1 MPFGATSTGS
11 GASAGSSGSPLPR
24 TVWALGW
31 VSFCSDVASE
41 MIYPLLPL
49 FLTRT
54 LGAPMKAVGL
64 IEGTAEATSSGLRLA
79 AGWLSDRMGRRKP
92 FVVAGYAC
100 AAAAKPLLALAGT
113 WGHVLGIRFL
123 DRFGK
128 GLRTPPRDAL
138 LADAAPGPIRG
149 RAFGLHGSMDTAGAV
164 VGPLLAW
171 ALLPALGG
179 DFRALFLLSFVPA
192 LIGIVVLLVGVP
204 EIPMRAEAPFT
215 LPSPPPGERMKVRG
229 APPGELGGRFWRF
242 VPVLVCFGIGNSS
255 DAFLILRSRHL
266 GIGEGWIPLLY
277 LTFNVVYAAVSLPGG
292 MLSDRVGRRRVI
304 PLGYAVFAGV
314 YLGFARADRA
324 WEAWPLFA
332 LYGIYYALTER
343 LQRAFV
349 ADLVPAAARGR
360 AFGIYHAVVGALALP
375 ASLLAGW
382 LWDAAGPAAPFWL
395 GGASAA
401 LALLLFLL
409 LRP

>member
-1 MPFGATSTGS
+1 
-11 GASAGSSGSPLPR
+11 
-24 TVWALGW
+24 
-31 VSFCSDVASE
+31 

-79 AGWLSDRMGRRKP
+79 AGWLSDRIGRRKP

-171 ALLPALGG
+171 VLLPAFGG

-192 LIGIVVLLVGVP
+192 LIGIVVLLVGVR
-204 EIPMRAEAPFT
+204 EIPVRPEAPLTLPYSMPLTSSPLPLT
-215 LPSPPPGERMKVRG
+215 LPSPPRGGEDEGEGIMSGEGMKVRG

-242 VPVLVCFGIGNSS
+242 VPILVCFGIGNSS

-266 GIGEGWIPLLY
+266 GIGEGSIPLLY
-277 LTFNVVYAAVSLPGG
+277 LTFNVVYAAVSFPVGV
-292 MLSDRVGRRRVI
+292 LSDAFGRRRVI
-304 PLGYAVFAGV
+304 PLGYAVFALV

-343 LQRAFV
+343 IQRAFV
-349 ADLVPAAARGR
+349 ADLVPAADRGR

>member
-1 MPFGATSTGS
+1 
-11 GASAGSSGSPLPR
+11 
-24 TVWALGW
+24 
-31 VSFCSDVASE
+31 

-64 IEGTAEATSSGLRLA
+64 IEGVAEATSSGFRLL

-164 VGPLLAW
+164 AGPLLAW
-171 ALLPALGG
+171 ALLPVLGG
-179 DFRALFLLSFVPA
+179 DFRALFLLAFVPA
-192 LIGIVVLLVGVP
+192 LIGIVVLLVGVR
-204 EIPMRAEAPFT
+204 EIPPQAAPGASVASPRAA
-215 LPSPPPGERMKVRG
+215 
-229 APPGELGGRFWRF
+229 LGGRFWRF
-242 VPVLVCFGIGNSS
+242 VPILLCFGIGNSS

-266 GIGEGWIPLLY
+266 GIGEGSIPLLY
-277 LTFNVVYAAVSLPGG
+277 LTFNVVYAAVSFPVGV
-292 MLSDRVGRRRVI
+292 LSDAFGRRRVI

-314 YLGFARADRA
+314 YLGFARAGQA

-343 LQRAFV
+343 IQRAFV

-395 GGASAA
+395 GSASSA
-401 LALLLFLL
+401 LALVLFFI

>member
-1 MPFGATSTGS
+1 MNSRI
-11 GASAGSSGSPLPR
+11 PR

-64 IEGTAEATSSGLRLA
+64 IEGVAEATSSGFRLL

-164 VGPLLAW
+164 AGPLLAW
-171 ALLPALGG
+171 ALLPVLGG
-179 DFRALFLLSFVPA
+179 DFRALFLLAFVPA
-192 LIGIVVLLVGVP
+192 LMGIVVLLVGVR
-204 EIPMRAEAPFT
+204 EIPKKAE
-215 LPSPPPGERMKVRG
+215 PGERIKVRG
-229 APPGELGGRFWRF
+229 ASPPGDLGGRFWRF
-242 VPVLVCFGIGNSS
+242 VPILVCFGIGNSS

-266 GIGEGWIPLLY
+266 GIGEGSIPLLY

-314 YLGFARADRA
+314 YLGFARAGQA

-343 LQRAFV
+343 IQRAFV

-395 GGASAA
+395 GSASSA
-401 LALLLFLL
+401 LALLLFLI

>member
-1 MPFGATSTGS
+1 
-11 GASAGSSGSPLPR
+11 
-24 TVWALGW
+24 
-31 VSFCSDVASE
+31 

-92 FVVAGYAC
+92 FVVAGYTC

-192 LIGIVVLLVGVP
+192 LIGIVVLLVGVR
-204 EIPMRAEAPFT
+204 EIPSRPETPLT
-215 LPSPPPGERMKVRG
+215 LPYSMPLTSSPLPTGERQGEGGERIKVRG

-242 VPVLVCFGIGNSS
+242 VPILVCFGIGNSS

-266 GIGEGWIPLLY
+266 GIGEGSIPLLY
-277 LTFNVVYAAVSLPGG
+277 LTFNVVYAVVSFPVGV
-292 MLSDRVGRRRVI
+292 LSDAFGRRRVI

-324 WEAWPLFA
+324 WEAWPLFV

-343 LQRAFV
+343 IQRAFV
-349 ADLVPAAARGR
+349 ADLVPAADRGR

>member
-1 MPFGATSTGS
+1 MNSRI
-11 GASAGSSGSPLPR
+11 PR

-192 LIGIVVLLVGVP
+192 LIGIVVLLVGVR
-204 EIPMRAEAPFT
+204 EIPKKAET
-215 LPSPPPGERMKVRG
+215 LGVRMKVRG

-255 DAFLILRSRHL
+255 DAFLILRSLHL
-266 GIGEGWIPLLY
+266 GIGEGSIPLLY
-277 LTFNVVYAAVSLPGG
+277 LTFNVVYAAVSFPVGV
-292 MLSDRVGRRRVI
+292 LSDAFGRRRVI
-304 PLGYAVFAGV
+304 PLGYAVFALV
-314 YLGFARADRA
+314 YLGFARAGAA

-343 LQRAFV
+343 IQRAFV
-349 ADLVPAAARGR
+349 ADLVPAADRGR

>member
-1 MPFGATSTGS
+1 
-11 GASAGSSGSPLPR
+11 
-24 TVWALGW
+24 
-31 VSFCSDVASE
+31 

-64 IEGTAEATSSGLRLA
+64 IEGIAESTSSGLRLA
-79 AGWLSDRMGRRKP
+79 AGWLSDRVGRRKP

-100 AAAAKPLLALAGT
+100 AAAAKPLLAVAGT
-113 WGHVLGIRFL
+113 WGHVLGIRIL

-164 VGPLLAW
+164 AGPLLAW
-171 ALLPALGG
+171 AVLPWVGG
-179 DFRALFLLSFVPA
+179 DFRAVFLLAFVPA
-192 LIGIVVLLVGVP
+192 LIGIVVLLVGVR
-204 EIPMRAEAPFT
+204 EIPPQAAPGPLT
-215 LPSPPPGERMKVRG
+215 PPSPPPGERIKVRG
-229 APPGELGGRFWRF
+229 AALGGRFWRF

-255 DAFLILRSRHL
+255 DVFLILRSRQL
-266 GIGEGWIPLLY
+266 GISEGSIPLLY

-292 MLSDRVGRRRVI
+292 TLSDRIGRRPVI
-304 PLGYAVFAGV
+304 LAGYAMFALV
-314 YLGFARADRA
+314 YLGFARAGAA

-332 LYGIYYALTER
+332 LYGIYYGFTER
-343 LQRAFV
+343 IQRAFV

-382 LWDAAGPAAPFWL
+382 LWDAVGPAAPFSL
-395 GGASAA
+395 GGASAV
-401 LALLLFLL
+401 LALLLFLI

>member
-1 MPFGATSTGS
+1 MKSAS
-11 GASAGSSGSPLPR
+11 GLPR

-41 MIYPLLPL
+41 MIYPLLPI

-64 IEGTAEATSSGLRLA
+64 IEGVAETTGSVLRLG
-79 AGWLSDRMGRRKP
+79 AGWLSDRVGRRKP

-100 AAAAKPLLALAGT
+100 AAVAKPLLALAGT

-138 LADAAPGPIRG
+138 LADSAPAAIRG

-164 VGPLLAW
+164 VGPLLAF
-171 ALLPALGG
+171 ALLPSLGG
-179 DFRALFLLSFVPA
+179 DFRSLFLLAFVPA
-192 LIGIVVLLVGVP
+192 LTGIVILLAAVRDIPRVASSPAGPGVG
-204 EIPMRAEAPFT
+204 
-215 LPSPPPGERMKVRG
+215 LP
-229 APPGELGGRFWRF
+229 LGPRFWRF
-242 VPVLVCFGIGNSS
+242 LPVLVCFGIGNSS
-255 DAFLILRSRHL
+255 DVFLILRARQL

-277 LTFNVVYAAVSLPGG
+277 LTFNVIYAAVSLPGG
-292 MLSDRVGRRRVI
+292 TLSDRVGRRRVI
-304 PLGYAVFAGV
+304 GIGYAVFAVV
-314 YLGFARADRA
+314 YLGFARAGSA

-343 LQRAFV
+343 IQRAFV
-349 ADLVPAAARGR
+349 ADLVPEAARGR
-360 AFGIYHAVVGALALP
+360 AFGTYHALVGSLALP

-382 LWDAAGPAAPFWL
+382 LWDAVSPAAPFWL
-395 GGASAA
+395 GGASAVTT
-401 LALLLFLL
+401 LLLFAV

>member
-1 MPFGATSTGS
+1 
-11 GASAGSSGSPLPR
+11 
-24 TVWALGW
+24 
-31 VSFCSDVASE
+31 
-41 MIYPLLPL
+41 LPL

-64 IEGTAEATSSGLRLA
+64 IEGVAEATSSGFRLL

-164 VGPLLAW
+164 AGPLLAW
-171 ALLPALGG
+171 ALLPVLGG
-179 DFRALFLLSFVPA
+179 DFRALFLLAFVPA
-192 LIGIVVLLVGVP
+192 LIGIGVLLVGVR
-204 EIPMRAEAPFT
+204 EIPKKAE
-215 LPSPPPGERMKVRG
+215 PGERIKVRG
-229 APPGELGGRFWRF
+229 VSPPGDLGGRFWRF
-242 VPVLVCFGIGNSS
+242 VPILLCFGIGNSS

-266 GIGEGWIPLLY
+266 GIGEGSIPLLY
-277 LTFNVVYAAVSLPGG
+277 LTFNVVYAAVSFPVGV
-292 MLSDRVGRRRVI
+292 LSDAFGRRRVI

-314 YLGFARADRA
+314 YLGFARAGQA

-343 LQRAFV
+343 IQRAFV

-395 GGASAA
+395 GSASSA
-401 LALLLFLL
+401 LALVLFFI

>member
-1 MPFGATSTGS
+1 VTGS
-11 GASAGSSGSPLPR
+11 SRLPP

-64 IEGTAEATSSGLRLA
+64 IEGVAEAAGSGVRLL
-79 AGWLSDRMGRRKP
+79 AGWLSDRTGRRKP

-100 AAAAKPLLALAGT
+100 AAAAKPLLAVAGT

-123 DRFGK
+123 DRLGK

-138 LADAAPGPIRG
+138 LADATPPAIRG

-164 VGPLLAW
+164 VGPLLAFV
-171 ALLPALGG
+171 LLPFFGG
-179 DFRALFLLSFVPA
+179 ELRPLFLLAFIPGLV
-192 LIGIVVLLVGVP
+192 GIVILLARVP
-204 EIPMRAEAPFT
+204 DIPRGGSPVAAGAEP
-215 LPSPPPGERMKVRG
+215 
-229 APPGELGGRFWRF
+229 LGPRFWRF
-242 VPVLVCFGIGNSS
+242 VPVLVSFGIGNSS
-255 DAFLILRSRHL
+255 DVFLILRARHL

-277 LTFNVVYAAVSLPGG
+277 LTFNAVYAAAALPGG
-292 MLSDRVGRRRVI
+292 TLSDRLGRRRVI
-304 PLGYAVFAGV
+304 LVGYAVFAGV
-314 YLGFARADRA
+314 YLGFAWAGSA
-324 WEAWPLFA
+324 WAPWPLFA

-343 LQRAFV
+343 VQRAFV
-349 ADLVPAAARGR
+349 ADLVPASARGR
-360 AFGIYHAVVGALALP
+360 AFGVYHALVGGLALP
-375 ASLLAGW
+375 ASLLAGS
-382 LWDAAGPAAPFWL
+382 LWDRVSPAAPFWA
-395 GGASAA
+395 GGASA
-401 LALLLFLL
+401 LVALLAFLI

>member
-1 MPFGATSTGS
+1 
-11 GASAGSSGSPLPR
+11 
-24 TVWALGW
+24 
-31 VSFCSDVASE
+31 

-64 IEGTAEATSSGLRLA
+64 IEGIAESTSSGLRLA
-79 AGWLSDRMGRRKP
+79 AGWLSDRVGRRKP

-100 AAAAKPLLALAGT
+100 AAAAKPLLAVAGT
-113 WGHVLGIRFL
+113 WGHVLGIRLL

-164 VGPLLAW
+164 AGPLLAW
-171 ALLPALGG
+171 AVLPWVGG
-179 DFRALFLLSFVPA
+179 DFRAVFLLAFVPA
-192 LIGIVVLLVGVP
+192 LIGIVVLLAGVR
-204 EIPMRAEAPFT
+204 EIPPPAAPPLT
-215 LPSPPPGERMKVRG
+215 PPSPPPGERIKVRAAG
-229 APPGELGGRFWRF
+229 LGGRFWRF

-255 DAFLILRSRHL
+255 DVFLILRSRQL
-266 GIGEGWIPLLY
+266 GISEGSIPLLY

-292 MLSDRVGRRRVI
+292 TLSDRIGRRPVI
-304 PLGYAVFAGV
+304 LAGYAMFALV
-314 YLGFARADRA
+314 YLGFARAGAA
-324 WEAWPLFA
+324 WETWPLFA
-332 LYGIYYALTER
+332 FYGIYYALTER
-343 LQRAFV
+343 IQRAFV
-349 ADLVPAAARGR
+349 ADLVPEAARGR

-382 LWDAAGPAAPFWL
+382 LWDAVGPAAPFSL
-395 GGASAA
+395 GGASAV
-401 LALLLFLL
+401 LALLLFLI

>member
-1 MPFGATSTGS
+1 MKPRI
-11 GASAGSSGSPLPR
+11 PR

-54 LGAPMKAVGL
+54 LGAPMRAVGL
-64 IEGTAEATSSGLRLA
+64 IEGVAEATSSGLRLA

-164 VGPLLAW
+164 AGPLLAW
-171 ALLPALGG
+171 AILPWVGG
-179 DFRALFLLSFVPA
+179 EFRAVFLLAFVPA
-192 LIGIVVLLVGVP
+192 LIGIVVLLAGVR
-204 EIPMRAEAPFT
+204 EIPPREGIKEGGT
-215 LPSPPPGERMKVRG
+215 PS
-229 APPGELGGRFWRF
+229 AALGGRFWRF
-242 VPVLVCFGIGNSS
+242 VPVLACFGIGNSS
-255 DAFLILRSRHL
+255 DVFLILRSRQL
-266 GIGEGWIPLLY
+266 GISEGSIPLLY
-277 LTFNVVYAAVSLPGG
+277 LTFNVVYAAVSLPAGT
-292 MLSDRVGRRRVI
+292 LSDRVGRRRVI
-304 PLGYAVFAGV
+304 PLGYAAFAGV
-314 YLGFARADRA
+314 YLGFARAGAA
-324 WEAWPLFA
+324 WEGWPLFA

-343 LQRAFV
+343 IQRAFV

-395 GGASAA
+395 GSASAA
-401 LALLLFLL
+401 LALLLFVL
-409 LRP
+409 LRPWSLGEPRAVVS